1 VRRSR
6 IENFEDV
13 FLNMKLKGDRMIKS
27 FIFATAVMVAT
38 SASAEQ
44 PAAQPT
50 TVAANVSGSSWDA
63 RVNAEMAQCEARLAE
78 VERRLA
84 RLEGRL

>member
-1 VRRSR
+1 
-6 IENFEDV
+6 
-13 FLNMKLKGDRMIKS
+13 MIKNL
-27 FIFATAVMVAT
+27 ILITAVMVAT

-44 PAAQPT
+44 PTARPT

-84 RLEGRL
+84 LLEGRM